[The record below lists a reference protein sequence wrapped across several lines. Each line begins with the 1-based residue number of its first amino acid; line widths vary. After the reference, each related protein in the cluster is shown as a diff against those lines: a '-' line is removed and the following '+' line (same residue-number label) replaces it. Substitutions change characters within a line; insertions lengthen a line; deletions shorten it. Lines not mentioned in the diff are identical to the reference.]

1 MPVSKNQFNLK
12 KNLCRGDILP
22 NEHNVVIVIK
32 WSKTL
37 QAPQQGSYIV
47 LPKLQDHRIC
57 PAVNFQRMCSLYAV
71 SVNSPC
77 FSTLFFTVTERL
89 VRQHLKNILQDLKL
103 YPGQMSFH
111 TFRRSGAT
119 LAYNLG
125 INMEDIKRHGT
136 WRSEAVQSYIVAD
149 PQKATGVS
157 QGMRAFFNNHM

>member
-1 MPVSKNQFNLK
+1 M
-12 KNLCRGDILP
+12 CRGDVPP
-22 NEHNVVIVIK
+22 NKDNLVIVVK

-37 QAPQQGSYIV
+37 QAPQQGSYII
-47 LPKLQDHRIC
+47 LPRLKDHRIC
-57 PAVNFQRMCSLYAV
+57 PAFNFQRMCNLYPI

-89 VRQHLKNILQDLKL
+89 VRQHLKIILKDLKL
-103 YPGQMSFH
+103 DHVQMSFY

-125 INMEDIKRHGT
+125 INMEDIKRHGS
-136 WRSEAVQSYIVAD
+136 WHSEAVQTYIVAD

-157 QGMRAFFNNHM
+157 HCMRTFFNNHM